1 MGVHPNTVRRYEE
14 WGLIQVPDRKP
25 NGYRV
30 FTDIHIDQFLL
41 VRKAFLIEVLQA
53 GLRKKIIEAIKYSA
67 QYRFEDAISSV
78 KSYLEITE
86 KEINNA
92 IEAGALVNELLL
104 NKPDEG
110 SVQLKRAEAANELGL
125 TIDTIRNWEM
135 NGLLKIKRK
144 DNGYRV
150 YHSMDIKRLKII
162 RSLRCANYSLSA
174 ILRMLNT
181 IDKRNDFDVLE
192 VLNTPQDN
200 EDIVTA
206 CDRLIDSLNAARQ
219 NAQQVLQLLINMK
232 SKYSNPPL

>member
-1 MGVHPNTVRRYEE
+1 MYEQ
-14 WGLIQVPDRKP
+14 WGLIQTPVRKP

-67 QYRFEDAISSV
+67 QYKFEDAISSV
-78 KSYLEITE
+78 ESYLEITQ

-92 IEAGALVNELLL
+92 IEAIALVNELLL

-110 SVQLKRAEAANELGL
+110 SMHLKRAEAANELGL

-150 YHSMDIKRLKII
+150 YDSMDIKRLKII

-232 SKYSNPPL
+232 SKYQSNITT

>member
-1 MGVHPNTVRRYEE
+1 MYEQ
-14 WGLIQVPDRKP
+14 WGLIQTPVRKP

-67 QYRFEDAISSV
+67 QYKFEDAISSV
-78 KSYLEITE
+78 ESYLEITQ

-92 IEAGALVNELLL
+92 IEAIALVNELLL

-110 SVQLKRAEAANELGL
+110 SVHLKRAEAANELGL

-150 YHSMDIKRLKII
+150 YDSMDIKRLKII

-232 SKYSNPPL
+232 SKYQSNITT

>member
-1 MGVHPNTVRRYEE
+1 MRRYEE

-110 SVQLKRAEAANELGL
+110 SVHLKRAEAANELGL

>member
-1 MGVHPNTVRRYEE
+1 MRMYEQ
-14 WGLIQVPDRKP
+14 WGLIQTPVRKP

-67 QYRFEDAISSV
+67 QYKFEDAISSV
-78 KSYLEITE
+78 ESYLEITQ

-92 IEAGALVNELLL
+92 LEASALVNELLL

-110 SVQLKRAEAANELGL
+110 SVHLKRAEAANELGL

-150 YHSMDIKRLKII
+150 YDSMDIKRLKII

-232 SKYSNPPL
+232 SKYQSNITT

>member
-1 MGVHPNTVRRYEE
+1 MRMYEQ
-14 WGLIQVPDRKP
+14 WGLIQTPVRKP

-67 QYRFEDAISSV
+67 QYKFEDAISSV
-78 KSYLEITE
+78 ESYLEITQ

-92 IEAGALVNELLL
+92 IEAIALVNELLL

-110 SVQLKRAEAANELGL
+110 SMHLKRAEAANELGL

-150 YHSMDIKRLKII
+150 YDSMDIKRLKII

-232 SKYSNPPL
+232 SKYQSNITT

>member
-1 MGVHPNTVRRYEE
+1 MRMYEQ
-14 WGLIQVPDRKP
+14 WGLIQTPVRKS

-67 QYRFEDAISSV
+67 QYKFEDAISSV
-78 KSYLEITE
+78 ESYLEITQ

-92 IEAGALVNELLL
+92 IEASALVNELLL

-110 SVQLKRAEAANELGL
+110 SVHLKRAEAANELGL

-150 YHSMDIKRLKII
+150 YDSMDIKRLKII

-232 SKYSNPPL
+232 SKYQSNITT

>member
-1 MGVHPNTVRRYEE
+1 MRMYEE
-14 WGLIQVPDRKP
+14 WGLIQIPDRKP

-30 FTDIHIDQFLL
+30 FTDIHLDQFLL

-78 KSYLEITE
+78 KSYLQITQ

-92 IEAGALVNELLL
+92 TEAGALVNELLL

-110 SVQLKRAEAANELGL
+110 SVHLKRAEAAHELGL

-135 NGLLKIKRK
+135 NGLLNIKRK

-181 IDKRNDFDVLE
+181 MDKRNDFDLLE

-232 SKYSNPPL
+232 SKYQSNINAKY